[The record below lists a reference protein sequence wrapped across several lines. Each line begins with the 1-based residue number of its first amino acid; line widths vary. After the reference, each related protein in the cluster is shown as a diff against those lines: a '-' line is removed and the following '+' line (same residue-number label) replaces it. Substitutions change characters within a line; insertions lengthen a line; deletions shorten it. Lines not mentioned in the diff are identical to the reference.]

1 LSISGS
7 KENSGVNEDRRS
19 LETRDK
25 SDCNLRSISLRD
37 KEVEVVDDNVPRED
51 TASPNDEVVNAF
63 CNCVKSVS
71 IDKVGVSIFVNQ
83 KLKKVETVDISSKQL
98 SVSKLFEKGQFF
110 YLLFHFIKMTSLPN
124 GYIIRDAEEKDTQQI
139 AEILKYYIRNTLAT
153 WAEGE
158 AEEPTAESMLAK
170 YRDFRKPA
178 SSSHLAPYPWLVII
192 NESESDESESI
203 HEIIGFAYAGPFRAR
218 AGWRFTCED
227 SIYLRPGYERRGLGK
242 VLLST
247 LITRCK
253 SLGYRKMVAVI
264 SVDGSGKGGKHA
276 CNDGLGLA
284 SVTLHKSLGFVE
296 AGLFTNAGEKF
307 NRIMDSLFL
316 TLDIQEVVI

>member
-1 LSISGS
+1 MY
-7 KENSGVNEDRRS
+7 
-19 LETRDK
+19 
-25 SDCNLRSISLRD
+25 
-37 KEVEVVDDNVPRED
+37 
-51 TASPNDEVVNAF
+51 
-63 CNCVKSVS
+63 
-71 IDKVGVSIFVNQ
+71 Q
-83 KLKKVETVDISSKQL
+83 KLKNQKSKSSSQL
-98 SVSKLFEKGQFF
+98 PNFF
-110 YLLFHFIKMTSLPN
+110 QIVIRHFIKMTSLPN
-124 GYIIRDAEEKDTQQI
+124 GYIIRDADEKDTMQI
-139 AEILKYYIRNTLAT
+139 AEILKYYIQKTLAT

-170 YRDFRKPA
+170 YRDFRRPA

-192 NESESDESESI
+192 DENENETRYEKSSKSESESV
-203 HEIIGFAYAGPFRAR
+203 HENSSRIIGFAYAGPFRAR

-264 SVDGSGKGGKHA
+264 SVDGSGEGGKHA

-284 SVTLHKSLGFVE
+284 SVNLHKSLGFVE

-316 TLDIQEVVI
+316 TLDIQEKVLI